1 MKVLC
6 FGLAR
11 EIIGNSEYDISNDSL
26 TNVSALKVHLNTQ
39 FPGFAQYKQFQIA
52 VNQEFADDNHPITS
66 RDEIAIIPPVSG
78 G

>member
-1 MKVLC
+1 MKILC

-11 EIIGNSEYDISNDSL
+11 EIIGNSEYEISNDDL
-26 TNVSALKVHLNTQ
+26 TTVLALKTHLKIQ
-39 FPGFAQYKQFQIA
+39 FPSFAQYKQFQIA
-52 VNQEFADDNHPITS
+52 VNQEFADDNHPLTS